1 MGETDSQEHEGNFR
15 GEYDQYLDGSDTLT
29 DAFIY

>member
-1 MGETDSQEHEGNFR
+1 MGERIPNGGNFR
-15 GEYDQYLDGSDTLT
+15 GEYGQYLDGSDTLT